1 MGRAHR
7 QALSRAPGQP
17 AGAHSAASTWPARA
31 HAETSLTETDGDDG
45 DDALNHRESVT
56 LRERD
61 DYTAAGFWLLVL
73 TVLLLFCIWTKL

>member
-1 MGRAHR
+1 
-7 QALSRAPGQP
+7 
-17 AGAHSAASTWPARA
+17 
-31 HAETSLTETDGDDG
+31 LTETDGDDG